1 MYFYWMSGGQSVTQ
15 ITLVYVSQPP
25 LIDITVGFGLF
36 KGFVDSQRNI
46 EYRLAFKCITQI
58 IEWKYSTAQSSQW
71 QLNDQ

>member
-1 MYFYWMSGGQSVTQ
+1 MSGGQSVTQ

-58 IEWKYSTAQSSQW
+58 IE
-71 QLNDQ
+71 